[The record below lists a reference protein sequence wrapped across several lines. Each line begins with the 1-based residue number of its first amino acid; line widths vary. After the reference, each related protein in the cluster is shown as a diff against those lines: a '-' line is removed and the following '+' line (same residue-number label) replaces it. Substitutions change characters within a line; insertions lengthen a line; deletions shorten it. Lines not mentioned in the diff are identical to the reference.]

1 MIQIRYSR
9 IYIDW
14 PLLFGLI
21 VLMGIGLMVIY
32 SSSNQNTDMILKQ
45 LFRIGVSLFALLF
58 FAQIEPDRLYR
69 WSPYIF
75 AAGLVLLSLVLMIGI
90 TGKGAQRWL
99 DLGVVRI
106 QPSEIMKLAVPMM
119 VAWLMVRFSF
129 PANFKSITLALLC
142 ICIPC
147 ALIIM
152 QPDLGTA
159 ILIAVSGLVVLFLA
173 AVSWKLIFAGI
184 AAVAAI
190 APLLWANLHAYQQK
204 RILTLF
210 DPWSDPLGAGY
221 HTIQSIIA
229 IGSGGAYGKG
239 WLNGTQSR
247 LDYIP
252 EQSTDFIFSVFA
264 EEFGLFGVIILLA
277 IYVFIILRC
286 FQISFTVQHTYSRL
300 LAGGLATTFFCYLFV
315 NIGMVSGI
323 LPVVGVPLPL
333 ISYGGTSMVTLMAAF
348 GVMMS
353 ISTHKKLMRS

>member
-1 MIQIRYSR
+1 MIQLRFNR
-9 IYIDW
+9 IYVDW
-14 PLLFGLI
+14 PLFFGLL
-21 VLMGIGLMVIY
+21 VLMGIGLFVIY
-32 SSSNQNTDMILKQ
+32 SSSNQNMDMILRQ
-45 LFRIGVSLFALLF
+45 LFRIVVSLFALIL
-58 FAQIEPDRLYR
+58 FAQIDPDTLYR

-75 AAGLVLLSLVLMIGI
+75 TLGLILLALVLVIGI

-99 DLGVVRI
+99 NLGVIRL

-129 PANFKSITLALLC
+129 PANFKSITLALFC
-142 ICIPC
+142 IGVPC
-147 ALIIM
+147 VLVVM

-159 ILIAVSGLVVLFLA
+159 LLIAASGLVVIFLA
-173 AVSWKLIFAGI
+173 AVSWKLILASTVVIAGI
-184 AAVAAI
+184 A
-190 APLLWANLHAYQQK
+190 PFLWANLHAYQQK

-239 WLNGTQSR
+239 WLSGTQSH
-247 LDYIP
+247 LEYIP

-264 EEFGLFGVIILLA
+264 EEFGLVGVIILLA

>member
-1 MIQIRYSR
+1 MIQLRFSR

-14 PLLFGLI
+14 PLFYSLLILIAVGL
-21 VLMGIGLMVIY
+21 LVIY
-32 SSSNQNTDMILKQ
+32 SASNQNTDMIIRQ
-45 LFRIGVSLFALLF
+45 IVRIAVALCALIF
-58 FAQIEPDRLYR
+58 FAQIEPDTLYR
-69 WSPYIF
+69 WSPYIYTL
-75 AAGLVLLSLVLMIGI
+75 GLGLLVLVLLFGI

-99 DLGVVRI
+99 NLGFIRL

-119 VAWLMVRFSF
+119 TAWIMVRFSF
-129 PANFKSITLALLC
+129 PANFKSITLALIAITC
-142 ICIPC
+142 PC
-147 ALIIM
+147 AMVIM

-173 AVSWKLIFAGI
+173 AVSWKLIFLSCGLI
-184 AAVAAI
+184 GAI
-190 APLLWANLHAYQQK
+190 APFLWTNLHSYQQN

-229 IGSGGAYGKG
+229 IGSGGMYGKG

-247 LDYIP
+247 LDFIP

-264 EEFGLFGVIILLA
+264 EEFGLVGVFLLLGL
-277 IYVFIILRC
+277 YMFIILRC
-286 FQISFTVQHTYSRL
+286 LKISLTVQHTYSRL
-300 LAGGLATTFFCYLFV
+300 LAGSLATTFFCYLFV

-323 LPVVGVPLPL
+323 LPIVGVPLPL

-348 GVMMS
+348 GVLMS
-353 ISTHKKLMRS
+353 ISTHKKLMH

>member
-1 MIQIRYSR
+1 MIQLRLNR
-9 IYIDW
+9 IYVDW
-14 PLLFGLI
+14 PLFFGLLL
-21 VLMGIGLMVIY
+21 LMGIGLIVIY
-32 SSSNQNTDMILKQ
+32 SSSNQNMDMILRQ
-45 LFRIGVSLFALLF
+45 SFRIAASLFALIL
-58 FAQIEPDRLYR
+58 FAQIDPDKLYR

-75 AAGLVLLSLVLMIGI
+75 AVGLILLGLVLAIGI

-99 DLGVVRI
+99 NLGVIRL

-129 PANFKSITLALLC
+129 PANIKSITLALLC
-142 ICIPC
+142 IGVSCG
-147 ALIIM
+147 LVVM

-159 ILIAVSGLVVLFLA
+159 ILIATSGLVVIFLA
-173 AVSWKLIFAGI
+173 AVSWKLIFASAAIIAGI
-184 AAVAAI
+184 A
-190 APLLWANLHAYQQK
+190 PFLWANLHAYQQK

-239 WLNGTQSR
+239 WLNGTQSH
-247 LDYIP
+247 LEYIP

-264 EEFGLFGVIILLA
+264 EEFGLVGVIILLA